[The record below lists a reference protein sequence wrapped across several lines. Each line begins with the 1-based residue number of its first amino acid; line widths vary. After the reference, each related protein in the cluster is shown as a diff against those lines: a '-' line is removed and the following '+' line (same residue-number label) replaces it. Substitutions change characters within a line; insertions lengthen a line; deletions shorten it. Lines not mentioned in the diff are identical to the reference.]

1 MAIPGM
7 IRSSAAITLF
17 ERLPDKLFSPLGST
31 NRHVYWSL
39 LCAMH
44 QRRFGPDAPLP
55 PSHGYLLR
63 DIHRDIEEHIAYD
76 FQWIDEGNEP
86 PETPLNI
93 RAISLFNQLLECGWF
108 RTERYGMERTVSMR
122 PAVSQFLSMLVRF
135 AETGPVFISGKIRSI
150 DANLRLV
157 VDGEASG
164 DVLAEA
170 AEQARNLLEHIRN
183 TGTNVR
189 DLMESMGVETST
201 AQYVRRF
208 FMDYVEQV
216 FIGDYRELRTSEH
229 PLSRRPHI
237 LRAVEHLSTSD
248 EERNRLIAWYEQ
260 RPAAGN
266 RKKAEWLFERD
277 LQRLNELQKID
288 EYLERLDDEIRR
300 ANKRA
305 LAFLDYRL
313 RSIRPV
319 DHLIRQSIEHLV
331 TCEGFVE
338 AGIFPPNAMI
348 SGERLAEPRRT
359 TERPPPSALRKTVVS
374 DQERA
379 RSRLML
385 RARDARAITPPKLSD
400 FVMSRLKDRRQI
412 QSKDLE
418 LKDVPDVRAYQTLQ
432 VLAMATESG
441 SRQLIQSSKTLT
453 RGFAVRATDLVEAD
467 HPLLTGKNLVIESRS
482 QRHLEK
488 VKE

>member
-1 MAIPGM
+1 MAIPG
-7 IRSSAAITLF
+7 IVRSSAATTLF
-17 ERLPDKLFSPLGST
+17 ERLPDKLFSPLGSA
-31 NRHVYWSL
+31 NRYVYWSL
-39 LCAMH
+39 LCALYR
-44 QRRFGPDAPLP
+44 RRFGPDAPLP

-63 DIHRDIEEHIAYD
+63 DIHKDIEEHISYD
-76 FQWIDEGNEP
+76 FQWVDEGDDS
-86 PETPLNI
+86 PETPLSI

-108 RTERYGMERTVSMR
+108 RSERYGMERTVSMR
-122 PAVSQFLSMLVRF
+122 PAVSQFLSMLVQF
-135 AETGPVFISGKIRSI
+135 AETGPVFVSGKIRSI

-157 VDGEASG
+157 VEGEASG

-189 DLMESMGVETST
+189 DLMESMGIETST

-208 FMDYVEQV
+208 FTDYVEQV

-229 PLSRRPHI
+229 PLSRRPQI
-237 LRAVEHLSTSD
+237 LRMVEHLSTSD
-248 EERNRLIAWYEQ
+248 EERSRLIAWYEQ
-260 RPAAGN
+260 RPATGN

-331 TCEGFVE
+331 GREGFVE
-338 AGIFPPNAMI
+338 AGIFPPNSMM
-348 SGERLAEPRRT
+348 SGERLAELRRI
-359 TERPPPSALRKTVVS
+359 TECPPPSALRKTVVS

-385 RARDARAITPPKLSD
+385 RARDARAITPPKLAD
-400 FVMSRLKDRRQI
+400 FVMSQLKDQRQI
-412 QSKDLE
+412 QTKDLD
-418 LKDVPDVRAYQTLQ
+418 LNDVPDIRAYQTLQ
-432 VLAMATESG
+432 ALAMAIDSG

-453 RGFAVRATDLVEAD
+453 RGFGVRPIDTTETD
-467 HPLLTGKNLVIESRS
+467 HPLLSGRNLLIERRGR
-482 QRHLEK
+482 QHLEK
-488 VKE
+488 

>member
-1 MAIPGM
+1 MAIPG
-7 IRSSAAITLF
+7 IVRSSAAITLF
-17 ERLPDKLFSPLGST
+17 ERLPDKLFSPLGSA

-39 LCAMH
+39 LCALH
-44 QRRFGPDAPLP
+44 RRRFGPDAPLP

-63 DIHRDIEEHIAYD
+63 DIHKDIEEHIAYD
-76 FQWIDEGNEP
+76 FQWVDEGDDP

-108 RTERYGMERTVSMR
+108 RSERYGMERTVSMR
-122 PAVSQFLSMLVRF
+122 PAVSQFLSMLVQF
-135 AETGPVFISGKIRSI
+135 AETGPVFVSGKIRSI

-157 VDGEASG
+157 VEGEASG

-189 DLMESMGVETST
+189 DLMESMGIETST

-237 LRAVEHLSTSD
+237 LRTVEYLSTSE
-248 EERNRLIAWYEQ
+248 EERSRLIAWYEQ

-319 DHLIRQSIEHLV
+319 DHLIRQSIERLV
-331 TCEGFVE
+331 GREGFIG
-338 AGIFPPNAMI
+338 AGIFPPNGMMN
-348 SGERLAEPRRT
+348 GERLAEPRRT
-359 TERPPPSALRKTVVS
+359 TERPPPSALRKSVVS

-385 RARDARAITPPKLSD
+385 RARDARAITPPKLAD
-400 FVMSRLKDRRQI
+400 FVLSRLKDQRQI
-412 QSKDLE
+412 QTKDLE
-418 LKDVPDVRAYQTLQ
+418 LNDVPDIRAYQTLQ
-432 VLAMATESG
+432 ALAMATDSG
-441 SRQLIQSSKTLT
+441 SRQLIQSSKMLT
-453 RGFAVRATDLVEAD
+453 RGFGVRPTDTTETD
-467 HPLLTGKNLVIESRS
+467 HPLLSGRNLLIERRGR
-482 QRHLEK
+482 QHLEK
-488 VKE
+488 